1 MNYSV
6 FSKLMITHFVVAV
19 VITLMVSFAL
29 STVKIDNLAYFG
41 VLFGLYVF
49 AGYGINRLIEDNV
62 VEENYQR
69 YVSAIISIFSICFS
83 LM

>member
-6 FSKLMITHFVVAV
+6 FSKLMITHFVIAV

>member
-6 FSKLMITHFVVAV
+6 FSKLMITHFVIAV

-62 VEENYQR
+62 VEENYQI